1 MRAGWRI
8 YVWPKDDDARRLA
21 QLVIDEVKPIF
32 GDVPSGILDGS
43 HLGEVNST
51 NATALLLELG
61 YHDHPEDALIIRTR
75 SVEIGQA
82 EGLAIARFYGK
93 TISQPPAQEDPMTD
107 DILREISAK
116 LTAIYDTLTP
126 GREGVKEAGA
136 TYLAIT
142 QPAAPLDL
150 AAVTEAV
157 ARGVA
162 AAHTTTTGV

>member
-1 MRAGWRI
+1 
-8 YVWPKDDDARRLA
+8 
-21 QLVIDEVKPIF
+21 
-32 GDVPSGILDGS
+32 
-43 HLGEVNST
+43 
-51 NATALLLELG
+51 
-61 YHDHPEDALIIRTR
+61 
-75 SVEIGQA
+75 
-82 EGLAIARFYGK
+82 
-93 TISQPPAQEDPMTD
+93 MTD

-126 GREGVKEAGA
+126 GREGAKEAGA

>member
-1 MRAGWRI
+1 
-8 YVWPKDDDARRLA
+8 
-21 QLVIDEVKPIF
+21 
-32 GDVPSGILDGS
+32 
-43 HLGEVNST
+43 
-51 NATALLLELG
+51 
-61 YHDHPEDALIIRTR
+61 
-75 SVEIGQA
+75 
-82 EGLAIARFYGK
+82 
-93 TISQPPAQEDPMTD
+93 MTD

-126 GREGVKEAGA
+126 GRGGVKEAGA